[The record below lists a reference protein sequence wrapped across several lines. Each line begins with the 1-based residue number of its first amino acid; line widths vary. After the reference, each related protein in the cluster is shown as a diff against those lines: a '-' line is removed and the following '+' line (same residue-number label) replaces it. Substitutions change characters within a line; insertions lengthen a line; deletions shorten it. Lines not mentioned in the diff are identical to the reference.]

1 MNLNKLSARGTLTI
15 TVLLIL
21 ATFTIAGI
29 IEKIL

>member
-1 MNLNKLSARGTLTI
+1 MDLNKLSARGTLTI

>member
-1 MNLNKLSARGTLTI
+1 MNLDKLSARGTLTI

-21 ATFTIAGI
+21 ATFTVAGI

>member
-1 MNLNKLSARGTLTI
+1 MNLNNLSARGTLTI

>member
-1 MNLNKLSARGTLTI
+1 MDLNKLSARGTLTI

-21 ATFTIAGI
+21 AAYTIAGI

>member
-21 ATFTIAGI
+21 AAFSVAGI
-29 IEKIL
+29 IERVL